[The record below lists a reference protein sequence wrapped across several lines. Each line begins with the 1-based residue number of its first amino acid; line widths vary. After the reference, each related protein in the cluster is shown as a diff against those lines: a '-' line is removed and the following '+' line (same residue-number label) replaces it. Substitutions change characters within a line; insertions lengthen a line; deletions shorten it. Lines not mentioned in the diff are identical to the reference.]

1 MSRNVDNNNAKM
13 ISRYDVI
20 NYVTQT
26 VLLDFYFIVRLQT
39 IKIST
44 IHRWLLHFLI
54 VRMRKLS
61 YSESGDVQAY

>member
-1 MSRNVDNNNAKM
+1 MSRNVDNNNVKM

-44 IHRWLLHFLI
+44 IYRWLLHFLTVWI
-54 VRMRKLS
+54 RKLS
-61 YSESGDVQAY
+61 YSENGDVQAY